1 MNGKI
6 YAVPSYKDSSMTN
19 YFVWDK
25 DLLDANS
32 IDTTEMHD
40 LAAVEETLY
49 ALKDL
54 VSIAPFTTNG
64 NGNGFILANYDS
76 LSSGLPALGVRV
88 DDESRQVVA
97 VFEQEDIM
105 ETLTMFHKWFND
117 GIINADAAVLAE
129 VPSYRPF
136 YVAQGWPYAAVSTWG
151 PSMGVNAIAVQLG
164 DTILSNSTVQGSL
177 NSISINCEHP
187 DKALEFLNLINTD
200 SYVRDLFAYG
210 EEGVD
215 WEYTEEGL
223 ITRHNPAWD
232 IPAYTQ
238 GTFFNLTQETEYN
251 QYEEEVRPLNDNA
264 VPSVMLGFFFDTTN
278 VQDQLAS
285 CIEIYNRYK
294 NEVLTGTTDPA
305 TSVPQMME
313 EMRAAGFD
321 EIVAEAQ
328 TQIDAWVE
336 LTATDTAAEEPAAEA
351 EEPAAETEEPAA
363 E

>member
-1 MNGKI
+1 M
-6 YAVPSYKDSSMTN
+6 
-19 YFVWDK
+19 
-25 DLLDANS
+25 
-32 IDTTEMHD
+32 
-40 LAAVEETLY
+40 
-49 ALKDL
+49 
-54 VSIAPFTTNG
+54 
-64 NGNGFILANYDS
+64 
-76 LSSGLPALGVRV
+76 RV

-164 DTILSNSTVQGSL
+164 DTILSNVTVQGSL
-177 NSISINCEHP
+177 NSISINCAHP

-210 EEGVD
+210 EDGVD
-215 WEYTEEGL
+215 WEYNEQGL

-264 VPSVMLGFFFDTTN
+264 VPAVMLAFFFDTTN

-336 LTATDTAAEEPAAEA
+336 LTAEEPAA
-351 EEPAAETEEPAA
+351 EEPAAETETETEEPAA
-363 E
+363 EPEETEEPAAEPEETEEPAAE

>member
-1 MNGKI
+1 M
-6 YAVPSYKDSSMTN
+6 
-19 YFVWDK
+19 
-25 DLLDANS
+25 
-32 IDTTEMHD
+32 
-40 LAAVEETLY
+40 
-49 ALKDL
+49 
-54 VSIAPFTTNG
+54 
-64 NGNGFILANYDS
+64 
-76 LSSGLPALGVRV
+76 
-88 DDESRQVVA
+88 
-97 VFEQEDIM
+97 
-105 ETLTMFHKWFND
+105 
-117 GIINADAAVLAE
+117 
-129 VPSYRPF
+129 
-136 YVAQGWPYAAVSTWG
+136 
-151 PSMGVNAIAVQLG
+151 
-164 DTILSNSTVQGSL
+164 QGSL
-177 NSISINCEHP
+177 NSISINCAHP

-210 EEGVD
+210 EDGVD
-215 WEYTEEGL
+215 WEYNEQGL

-251 QYEEEVRPLNDNA
+251 QYDEVLELNNNA
-264 VPSVMLGFFFDTTN
+264 VPSVVLGFFFDTTN